1 MIGSKSSL
9 FLAIPCVLLL
19 VTGCR
24 PTDPQPVMT
33 LSGEKLMSAT
43 CTNSIV
49 TPTEQMCWKA
59 VLEKC
64 GPGAM
69 VVHVGESTRPVY
81 RHPGW
86 TTQYLWTVLIR
97 NC

>member
-1 MIGSKSSL
+1 MACWKMTRFLPVFLSL
-9 FLAIPCVLLL
+9 VLAA
-19 VTGCR
+19 GCR
-24 PTDPQPVMT
+24 PTDPQPVAT
-33 LSGEKLMSAT
+33 LNGEKIMSAT

-49 TPTEQMCWKA
+49 TPTEQSCKKA

-64 GPGAM
+64 QPGATIADM
-69 VVHVGESTRPVY
+69 SETSRPVY

-86 TTQYLWTVLIR
+86 TTQYIWTVLIK